1 MAGRRRPCWPRARQ
15 EGFALLELTL
25 AVALGSMILIWAAN
39 RLVHQVDDAA
49 GRAAG
54 VWMLELKR
62 GLDNMLRQ
70 HFDSL
75 AEGVPALD
83 ANGLPLYAD
92 LLAPR
97 LAELKAHG
105 HLPVAFPETG
115 ALGGGVAIR
124 ILRDARCPGAGCR
137 LDALAYGAG
146 PVLLADG
153 SAPDLMRIGAAIE
166 AAGGYG
172 GTATAARLRGANF
185 DFPNPPMPAMP
196 ALAPGTLA
204 VWAGLGTAD
213 YDLYV
218 RRHDT
223 RNPQLRGDLSVAGAM
238 SAAGRLHTDEYLSLG
253 GVAVAG
259 AACPGR
265 DGADRPRRQRGR
277 AGLPRRR
284 LGRGAWQFRR
294 RLRPELH
301 PRLLV
306 VFGCQPADR
315 YVFVPERPYTRP
327 GFKRPV
333 GRRRQR
339 YLRLC
344 VRGAGVG
351 LDTEGGQAAGGRPSI
366 IKNSPKFRFV
376 PE

>member
-1 MAGRRRPCWPRARQ
+1 MGITTSHTRAAGSSRPHPGQA
-15 EGFALLELTL
+15 GFALLELTL
-25 AVALGSMILIWAAN
+25 AVAVASMILIWGAN

-49 GRAAG
+49 SRAAG

-75 AEGVPALD
+75 AEGVPALG

-92 LLAPR
+92 PLAPR

-105 HLPVAFPETG
+105 HLPAAFPESG
-115 ALGGGVAIR
+115 ALGEGVAIR

-153 SAPDLMRIGAAIE
+153 SAPDLMRLSAAIE

-172 GTATAARLRGANF
+172 GAATAARVRGANF
-185 DFPNPPMPAMP
+185 DFPNPPEPAMP

-204 VWAGLGTAD
+204 VWAGFGAAD

-218 RRHDT
+218 RRRDT
-223 RNPQLRGDLSVAGAM
+223 RDPDLQGGLSVAGAL
-238 SAAGRLHTDEYLSLG
+238 SSAGRLHTGEFLSLG

-259 AACPGR
+259 TACPG
-265 DGADRPRRQRGR
+265 G
-277 AGLPRRR
+277 AGLVARSANGG
-284 LGRGAWQFRR
+284 LLDCRGGVWTAMQGSFGGAYA
-294 RLRPELH
+294 LN
-301 PRLLV
+301 RLL
-306 VFGCQPADR
+306 GCGHSASSANPVTGACSCPRGYAAVLVSKGLWADNGSTTFS
-315 YVFVPERPYTRP
+315 YVCVGP
-327 GFKRPV
+327 G
-333 GRRRQR
+333 
-339 YLRLC
+339 
-344 VRGAGVG
+344 
-351 LDTEGGQAAGGRPSI
+351 
-366 IKNSPKFRFV
+366 
-376 PE
+376 